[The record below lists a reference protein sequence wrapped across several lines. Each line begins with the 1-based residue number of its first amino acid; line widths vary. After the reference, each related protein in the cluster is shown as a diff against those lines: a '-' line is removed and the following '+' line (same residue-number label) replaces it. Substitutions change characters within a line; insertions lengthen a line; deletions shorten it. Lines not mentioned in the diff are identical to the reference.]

1 MLNEESETPVKKKR
15 DYAIDCIKGLC
26 MLLVII
32 DHCGIGLCPAV
43 DCLEVPSFFIA
54 SGFLFRPNVSFGNLI
69 RVKVRRLVIPYLFYA
84 LAYIIIFRPTASLL
98 YNLALPANE
107 PLWFLKT
114 LAWIFLMAYAIYK
127 IPYHRIFE
135 GKKVLVARFVTF
147 ILTIVFAYLASL
159 HHVEL
164 LTLIGLQQAI
174 IALPLFLVG
183 NMLSRFNLRRG
194 LWPLL
199 FIAIWLIT
207 ARYNIR
213 LHASDVGPNFLLF
226 NISAISGFCAIYG
239 LFHYIKRYALL
250 PLAFMGIASLEIL
263 GIHIIVIRLLSPMLA
278 QWYYLIPATVVLS
291 MLYARV
297 VLLIKQRRKKDIS

>member
-1 MLNEESETPVKKKR
+1 
-15 DYAIDCIKGLC
+15 
-26 MLLVII
+26 
-32 DHCGIGLCPAV
+32 
-43 DCLEVPSFFIA
+43 
-54 SGFLFRPNVSFGNLI
+54 
-69 RVKVRRLVIPYLFYA
+69 
-84 LAYIIIFRPTASLL
+84 
-98 YNLALPANE
+98 LALPANE

-159 HHVEL
+159 HRVEL

-213 LHASDVGPNFLLF
+213 LHASDVGPSFLLF

-297 VLLIKQRRKKDIS
+297 VLLVKQRLKKDIS

>member
-213 LHASDVGPNFLLF
+213 LHASDVGQSFLLF

-239 LFHYIKRYALL
+239 LLHYIKRYALL
-250 PLAFMGIASLEIL
+250 PLAFMGIVSLEIL
-263 GIHIIVIRLLSPMLA
+263 GVHIIVIRLLSPMLA

-297 VLLIKQRRKKDIS
+297 VLLVKQRCKKGIS